1 MSQELTTITAGPLAL
16 SVAEEE
22 INELKEAVAM
32 NVGTGGM
39 SEFDLPRITVTPGTA
54 LWQVPTAKGTAPA
67 ERIEG
72 VIVFM
77 RDTRA
82 YYKSKDAG
90 NVPPDGSSSDC
101 SIGVGSP
108 GGNCF
113 TCPLAQFESA
123 LTPDGQTGKG
133 QACKQVKQLFMLRG
147 ESLLPEVVSIPP
159 TSLKATR
166 RFLNWMMGQ
175 RIPHAKGLVA
185 ITLEK
190 RENAA
195 GKPYGRAV
203 FELVRR
209 LNSDE
214 VKRTLIFRDLCETF
228 VGKVPIEVSGDPQA
242 E

>member
-1 MSQELTTITAGPLAL
+1 MSQELTTTTAGPLAL
-16 SVAEEE
+16 TVAEEE

-54 LWQVPTAKGTAPA
+54 LWQVPTAKGSAPA

-82 YYKSKDAG
+82 YYKSKDSG
-90 NVPPDGSSSDC
+90 NVPPDCSSTDC
-101 SIGVGSP
+101 ITGIGTP
-108 GGNCF
+108 GGNCLK
-113 TCPLAQFESA
+113 CPLAQFESA
-123 LTPDGQTGKG
+123 VTPDGQTGKG

-159 TSLKATR
+159 TSLKAAR
-166 RFLNWMMGQ
+166 KFFNWMVGQ
-175 RIPHAKGLVA
+175 RIPHAKALVA
-185 ITLEK
+185 ITLE
-190 RENAA
+190 NAKNA
-195 GKPYGRAV
+195 QGKPYGKAV
-203 FELVRR
+203 FDLVRS
-209 LNSDE
+209 LNPDE
-214 VKRTLIFRDLCETF
+214 VKRTMMFRDMCETF
-228 VGKVPIEVSGDPQA
+228 VGKVPVDLPAEMQA